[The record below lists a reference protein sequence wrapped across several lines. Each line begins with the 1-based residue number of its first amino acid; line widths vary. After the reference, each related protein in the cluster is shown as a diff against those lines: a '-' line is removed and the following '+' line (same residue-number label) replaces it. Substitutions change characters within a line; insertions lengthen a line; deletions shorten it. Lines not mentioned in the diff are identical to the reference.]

1 MTLTRS
7 LDKRGGFIAVF
18 LWQLRRGLPAAL
30 LYWALMVG
38 LTAWNYIFGHGY
50 REDKYLM
57 EAVITGF
64 AFFAPFLYL
73 GDCFSRRQADFI
85 HALPAPRGQLYL
97 AAVLNSFWQILLP
110 IIPCRLFTGYA
121 QRLAHLMYIEYNIR
135 DFTLIAVALVGFAF
149 MMAALTGT
157 WHGYILASMAHLVCW
172 RIITSGGY
180 YTMFTTIPVA
190 NVKLHELSSFLMFFG
205 SPFAITHQNLSPSFM
220 IAIYIWLPIFGAL
233 CAAAGYHLYKR
244 RQSEW
249 AGNFGRCKILERF
262 LRTEMT
268 LAAGVGALSVMT
280 ATAVGFELG
289 GLGIP
294 LTLGSMVLAVFGAH
308 LILELVWHRK
318 LKTLGR
324 SSMSIVISG
333 ALLAVLLVLTG
344 TGMGVDTDLPETS
357 EIELVDLQFLYPIN
371 NIDMNGSWLLEVPGV
386 SPENNSS
393 YLRRGLTSPEMLE
406 KVRTLHKKYL
416 ELERAAQYPYL
427 PGRGAYRLQEDIYIS
442 YCINDNDGD
451 ALPEYE
457 GVSVFYKGPVNSKTE
472 PILEEVRNL
481 RREMISS
488 DEFVNSLEPMCAIDA
503 VSSLGWVEPKAGYYR
518 VMDSE
523 DKAGVKDPRPVEE
536 LPKDF
541 RERLEEAMREDF
553 KNGRFTTQDGML
565 DADYPIYQLGYSG
578 EFTARGGFFL
588 DPDSGEFVPAAG
600 KRLTLAEYE
609 RGSHMQQHNA
619 LHVTKEMPA
628 TYGYLNEVYK

>member
-7 LDKRGGFIAVF
+7 LDKRGGFLTVF

-30 LYWALMVG
+30 LYWVLMVG
-38 LTAWNYIFGHGY
+38 LTAWSYIFGHGY
-50 REDKYLM
+50 REDKYLV
-57 EAVITGF
+57 EAIVTGF
-64 AFFAPFLYL
+64 AFFAPLIYL

-85 HALPAPRGQLYL
+85 HAMPVPRGQMYL
-97 AAVLNSFWQILLP
+97 AAVLNAFWQILLP

-121 QRLAHLMYIEYNIR
+121 QRLANSIYIEYNIR
-135 DFTLIAVALVGFAF
+135 DLTLIAVALVGFAF

-172 RIITSGGY
+172 RIIIFAGY
-180 YTMFTTIPVA
+180 QTMFTTIPVA
-190 NVKLHELSSFLMFFG
+190 NVKLHKFSDFLMFLG
-205 SPFAITHQNLSPSFM
+205 SPFAVTSHNLSQPFM
-220 IAIYIWLPIFGAL
+220 IVTYIWLPIFGAL

-249 AGNFGRCKILERF
+249 AGNFGRCRILERV

-268 LAAGVGALSVMT
+268 LAAGVGALGLVM
-280 ATAVGFELG
+280 AAAIGFELG

-294 LTLGSMVLAVFGAH
+294 LTLGSMVLALFGTH

-318 LKTLGR
+318 LKALGR
-324 SSMSIVISG
+324 SSMSIIISG
-333 ALLAVLLVLTG
+333 ALLAVLLVLTA
-344 TGMGVDTDLPETS
+344 TGMGVETGIPETS
-357 EIELVDLQFLYPIN
+357 EIEMVDLQFLYPID
-371 NIDMNGSWLLEVPGV
+371 NINMNGPWYLEVPGV
-386 SPENNSS
+386 SPEINSS
-393 YLRRGLTSPEMLE
+393 YLRDGLTSPEMLE
-406 KVRTLHKKYL
+406 KVRKLHKKYL

-427 PGRGAYRLQEDIYIS
+427 PGRGAYRLQEYIYIS

-457 GVSVFYKGPVNSKTE
+457 GVSVLYKGPVNSKTE

-481 RREMISS
+481 RREIIAS

-523 DKAGVKDPRPVEE
+523 EKADVKDPRPVEE

-553 KNGRFTTQDGML
+553 KNGRFATQDGML

-578 EFTARGGFFL
+578 EFTARGGLFL

-600 KRLTLAEYE
+600 RRLTLAEYE
-609 RGSHMQQHNA
+609 SGMHMHNA

>member
-7 LDKRGGFIAVF
+7 LDKRGGFLTVF

-30 LYWALMVG
+30 LYWVLMVG
-38 LTAWNYIFGHGY
+38 LTAWSYIFGHGY
-50 REDKYLM
+50 REDKYLV
-57 EAVITGF
+57 EAIVTGF
-64 AFFAPFLYL
+64 AFFAPLIYL

-85 HALPAPRGQLYL
+85 HAMPVPRGQMYL
-97 AAVLNSFWQILLP
+97 AAVLNAFWQILLP

-121 QRLAHLMYIEYNIR
+121 QRLANSIYIEYNIR
-135 DFTLIAVALVGFAF
+135 DLTLIAVALVGFAF

-172 RIITSGGY
+172 RIIIFAGY
-180 YTMFTTIPVA
+180 QTMFTTIPVA
-190 NVKLHELSSFLMFFG
+190 NVKLHKFSDFLMFLG
-205 SPFAITHQNLSPSFM
+205 SPFAVTSHNLSQPFM
-220 IAIYIWLPIFGAL
+220 IVTYIWLPIFGAL

-249 AGNFGRCKILERF
+249 AGNFGRCRILERV

-268 LAAGVGALSVMT
+268 LAAGVGALGLVM
-280 ATAVGFELG
+280 AAAIGFELG

-294 LTLGSMVLAVFGAH
+294 LTLGSMVLALFGTH

-318 LKTLGR
+318 LKALGR
-324 SSMSIVISG
+324 SSMSIIISG
-333 ALLAVLLVLTG
+333 ALLAVLLVLTA
-344 TGMGVDTDLPETS
+344 TGMGVETGIPETS
-357 EIELVDLQFLYPIN
+357 EIEMVDLQFLYPID
-371 NIDMNGSWLLEVPGV
+371 NINMNGPWYLEVPGV
-386 SPENNSS
+386 SPEINSS
-393 YLRRGLTSPEMLE
+393 YLRDGLTSPEMLE
-406 KVRTLHKKYL
+406 KVRKLHKKYL

-427 PGRGAYRLQEDIYIS
+427 PGRGAYRLQEYIYIS

-457 GVSVFYKGPVNSKTE
+457 GVSVLYKGPVNSKTE

-481 RREMISS
+481 RREIIAS

-523 DKAGVKDPRPVEE
+523 EKADVKDPRPVEE

-578 EFTARGGFFL
+578 EFTARGGLFL
-588 DPDSGEFVPAAG
+588 DPDSGEFVTAAG
-600 KRLTLAEYE
+600 RRLTLAEYE
-609 RGSHMQQHNA
+609 SGMHMHNA

>member
-7 LDKRGGFIAVF
+7 LDKRGGFLTVF

-30 LYWALMVG
+30 LYWVLMVG
-38 LTAWNYIFGHGY
+38 LTAWSYIFGHGY
-50 REDKYLM
+50 REDKYLV
-57 EAVITGF
+57 EAIVTGF
-64 AFFAPFLYL
+64 AFFAPLIYL

-85 HALPAPRGQLYL
+85 HAMPVPRGQMYL
-97 AAVLNSFWQILLP
+97 AAVLNAFWQILLP

-121 QRLAHLMYIEYNIR
+121 QRLANSIYIEYNIR
-135 DFTLIAVALVGFAF
+135 DLTLIAVALVGFAF

-172 RIITSGGY
+172 RIIIFAGY
-180 YTMFTTIPVA
+180 QTMFTTIPVA
-190 NVKLHELSSFLMFFG
+190 NVKLHKFSDFLMFLG
-205 SPFAITHQNLSPSFM
+205 SPFAVTSHNLSQPFM
-220 IAIYIWLPIFGAL
+220 IVTYIWLPIFGAL

-249 AGNFGRCKILERF
+249 AGNFGRCRILERV

-268 LAAGVGALSVMT
+268 LASGVGALGLVM
-280 ATAVGFELG
+280 AAAIGFELG

-294 LTLGSMVLAVFGAH
+294 LTLGSMVLALFGTH

-318 LKTLGR
+318 LKALGR
-324 SSMSIVISG
+324 SSMSIIISG
-333 ALLAVLLVLTG
+333 ALLAVLLVLTA
-344 TGMGVDTDLPETS
+344 TGMGVETGIPETS
-357 EIELVDLQFLYPIN
+357 EIEMVDLQFLYPID
-371 NIDMNGSWLLEVPGV
+371 NINMNGPWYLEVPGV
-386 SPENNSS
+386 SPEINSS
-393 YLRRGLTSPEMLE
+393 YLRDGLTSPEMLE
-406 KVRTLHKKYL
+406 KVRKLHKKYL

-427 PGRGAYRLQEDIYIS
+427 PGRGAYRLQEYIYIS

-457 GVSVFYKGPVNSKTE
+457 GVSVLYKGPVNSKTE

-481 RREMISS
+481 RREIIAS

-523 DKAGVKDPRPVEE
+523 EKADVKDPRPVEE

-553 KNGRFTTQDGML
+553 KNGRFATQDGML

-578 EFTARGGFFL
+578 EFTARGGLFL

-600 KRLTLAEYE
+600 RRLTLAEYE
-609 RGSHMQQHNA
+609 SGMHMHNA